1 MPAGKLLSTN
11 EITGSFDHQY
21 IQQECIDIL
30 DSFIKI
36 FTKKRQHLRL
46 LFWLC
51 GSRHAQPRPTLP
63 RFAKDLIWQSWWHC
77 EIEIKVALS
86 PSKKVDFICFNDSLS
101 KIMKNAFYFTLNI
114 HLFTNFLFK
123 LFIFCLTFLMMQEN
137 GLIRK
142 LGIISKFMRSNV

>member
-1 MPAGKLLSTN
+1 MRLQDLLIINISSRN
-11 EITGSFDHQY
+11 VQIYLILLLKYSPRKGSISGY
-21 IQQECIDIL
+21 Y
-30 DSFIKI
+30 
-36 FTKKRQHLRL
+36 
-46 LFWLC
+46 FWLC
-51 GSRHAQPRPTLP
+51 GSRHAQPRPNLP

-114 HLFTNFLFK
+114 HLFTYFLFK